1 MGAVSKEAKAKA
13 AKRREELVQWYKD
26 HGICPRCKGWAEPG
40 RVYCKNC
47 VKKTMDRRKRNDP
60 TGNANRAYCVER
72 RKRLKEAGLC
82 VYCGKRVAIEG
93 KVLCSVCKAKNQSS
107 QEKYNLKK
115 RLKREAE
122 KERAKLM
129 AQNGR

>member
-13 AKRREELVQWYKD
+13 AKRREELRQWYKD

-47 VKKTMDRRKRNDP
+47 VKKVIDRRKRNDP
-60 TGNANRAYCVER
+60 TGEANRAYAAER
-72 RKRLKEAGLC
+72 RARLKEAGMC
-82 VYCGKRVAIEG
+82 VYCGKRKAIEG
-93 KVLCSVCKAKNQSS
+93 IVLCPVCKAKNQAS
-107 QEKYNLKK
+107 QKKYNLKK

-122 KERAKLM
+122 RERAKLM